1 MRDEFLKSSAA
12 REEFY
17 SKVLKGEGSM
27 LYIFDPQSKIF
38 GAKKKKNLVPRGGGG
53 CIFKGTSLEG
63 GYPMYHRANNTTER
77 EREKGRG
84 NVEESGSTPTILFER
99 LFITY

>member
-1 MRDEFLKSSAA
+1 
-12 REEFY
+12 
-17 SKVLKGEGSM
+17 M

-77 EREKGRG
+77 EREEWKREREKGRG

>member
-1 MRDEFLKSSAA
+1 
-12 REEFY
+12 
-17 SKVLKGEGSM
+17 M

>member
-1 MRDEFLKSSAA
+1 
-12 REEFY
+12 
-17 SKVLKGEGSM
+17 
-27 LYIFDPQSKIF
+27 
-38 GAKKKKNLVPRGGGG
+38 
-53 CIFKGTSLEG
+53 
-63 GYPMYHRANNTTER
+63 MYHRANNTTER